1 MAKMKTNQD
10 GGAVL
15 AKDPK
20 AAGKQLESNQKGAA
34 KIRKANSTK
43 GSAKYAHKGA
53 ADYSTEKGSHDHG
66 AARMGYNQSFGAAR
80 MGGYAKGA
88 AKVASIMSF
97 GAAKYGHMGAAN
109 AGHGGSAGH
118 KHDPVD
124 GNDVVPAYNVKNT
137 TTTRSGGG
145 SSTSNN
151 NNSNSSSGSS
161 SSGRTSFSSD
171 PVEKAKQKEW
181 IKNNPVKYKEMLAE
195 KKKKNNSTSASTNN
209 NSTNSQVKEETI
221 VIGDQT
227 KNDVIL
233 SGEEQKKNARSKREA
248 ERLKKLLS
256 VKQDSA
262 DFSNEQRKLR
272 TRDGKKPLTAVVAN
286 KITTLANSRARKDIK
301 STVGK
306 EEAETM
312 FPRPAH
318 YRTGPEAGTE
328 GGVFT
333 WEDYL

>member
-1 MAKMKTNQD
+1 MAKMKTNQS
-10 GGAVL
+10 GGSYSAKKPSAPAKEL
-15 AKDPK
+15 A
-20 AAGKQLESNQKGAA
+20 ANQKGAA
-34 KIRKANSTK
+34 KYGHR
-43 GSAKYAHKGA
+43 GA
-53 ADYSTEKGSHDHG
+53 ADFPEKGTQEHKASVKHSASGEHLG
-66 AARMGYNQSFGAAR
+66 AKRMGYNQSFGAAR

-124 GNDVVPAYNVKNT
+124 GNDVVPAYKTKNT

-171 PVEKAKQKEW
+171 PAERAKQKAW
-181 IKNNPVKYKEMLAE
+181 IKNNPVKYKQMLAE
-195 KKKKNNSTSASTNN
+195 KKKKNNSTSTSTNK
-209 NSTNSQVKEETI
+209 NSTNSEVKEETV
-221 VIGDQT
+221 VIGNKT

-233 SGEEQKKNARSKREA
+233 SGEEQKANARSKREA
-248 ERLKKLLS
+248 ERLKKIIA

-262 DFSNEQRKLR
+262 NLSNKQRKLV
-272 TRDGKKPLTAVVAN
+272 TRDGKKPLRVEQGN
-286 KITTLANSRARKDIK
+286 KITRIANFQARKDIE
-301 STVGK
+301 STVGRS
-306 EEAETM
+306 EAEKM
-312 FPRPAH
+312 FPRAAH

-333 WEDYL
+333 SEDYL